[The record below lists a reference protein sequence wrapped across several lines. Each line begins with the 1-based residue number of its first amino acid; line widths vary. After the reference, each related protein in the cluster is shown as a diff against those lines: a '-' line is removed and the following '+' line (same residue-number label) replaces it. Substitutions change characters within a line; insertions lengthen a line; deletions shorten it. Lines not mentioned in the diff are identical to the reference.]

1 MAVFTNRATL
11 SYNNRTVSSN
21 TVTGEVVEVVTLTKT
36 AVRPVYSVNDIIS
49 YVITVVN
56 SGTEDIAG
64 LTVTDDLGAYPF
76 GDGTLV
82 PLTYIEDTV
91 QYFINGTPAASPTVT
106 SQSPLVIEGL
116 NVPAGGNGLIVYAA
130 RANGYAPPCP
140 EGGIT
145 NTVTADSCGA
155 EASATVSAVCEP
167 ELTIEKALC
176 PGTVPCNG
184 EISYTITVTNSACC
198 PANVEDNVVLSDTF
212 DPPITV
218 TSVTLDGT
226 ELTDGQYTYNEETGE
241 FATVAGVITVPAA
254 TFVQDPVTGIYTS
267 APGTA
272 TVVIT
277 GTV

>member
-11 SYNNRTVSSN
+11 SYNNKTVNSN
-21 TVTGEVVEVVTLTKT
+21 TVTGEVVDVLTLTKT
-36 AVRPVYSVNDIIS
+36 AVRPVYSVNDIVS

-56 SGTEDIAG
+56 SGTEDIEA
-64 LTVTDDLGAYPF
+64 LTLTDDLGAYAF
-76 GDGTLV
+76 GEGTLV
-82 PLTYIEDTV
+82 PLTYLEDTV
-91 QYFINGTPAASPTVT
+91 QYFINGTPAAAPTVT

-116 NVPAGGNGLIVYAA
+116 SVPAGGNGLLVYAA
-130 RANGYAPPCP
+130 RANEYAPPCA
-140 EGGIT
+140 GGSIT
-145 NTVTADSCGA
+145 NTVTAASCGA
-155 EASATVSAVCEP
+155 EASANVAAVCEP
-167 ELTIEKALC
+167 SLSIDKAVS
-176 PGTVPCNG
+176 PDIVPCNG
-184 EISYTITVTNSACC
+184 EINYTFTVTNDACC

-212 DPPITV
+212 DPPLTI

-254 TFVQDPVTGIYTS
+254 TFEQDPVTGIYTS
-267 APGTA
+267 TPGTA